1 MPPNTPQQ
9 PSSPAPPRYVTVA
22 EAIEAQIVRGKWESG
37 RLPSV
42 RAIADQHRVSV
53 VTASR
58 ALQVLRDKGLIQTL
72 PRTGSTRVPAPW
84 AERWAVCLRPT
95 PGPWQRAAQ
104 AASRTGFE
112 ALARR
117 QPMHLAFDAFDL
129 HPGLTQREAE
139 ELAASAKANSVQGVF
154 LLPSRASDADARSE
168 ETFLGGC
175 REIGLPV
182 VLLERNLRGRGR
194 GHRLAAD
201 LVSVDDLGGAADC
214 TRHLFDQGRRRVG
227 VVVASPTSS
236 HDDRVAGYLFALH
249 EARSAGGRRPGEL
262 PEVVLR
268 QPTDLPTK
276 EAYAAVADAVV
287 REKLDGAVCYS
298 DYTALGLVVELLRR
312 GVRVPRDVAVT
323 GFDNLPIGDSFAVEL
338 TTYDYPAEQMA
349 EQAVRLMRERV
360 KGATHPP
367 VRVVVPGELIV
378 RGSTGGAG

>member
-1 MPPNTPQQ
+1 MPL
-9 PSSPAPPRYVTVA
+9 PSPPPPPPVPPRYIAVA
-22 EAIEAQIVRGKWESG
+22 EAIEAQILRGKWEGG

-42 RAIADQHRVSV
+42 RAIANQHRVSV

-58 ALQVLRDKGLIQTL
+58 ALQVLQDKGLIQTKQ
-72 PRTGSTRVPAPW
+72 RSGSVRVPAAS

-95 PGPWQRAAQ
+95 PGPWQRATE

-117 QPMHLAFDAFDL
+117 QPMHLAFDAFEW
-129 HPGLTQREAE
+129 HPGLTRREAAE
-139 ELAASAKANSVQGVF
+139 AAAAAKAGGLHGVF
-154 LLPSRASDADARSE
+154 LLPSRANDADAQAE
-168 ETFLGGC
+168 EAFLTGC
-175 REIGLPV
+175 REAGVPV

-194 GHRLAAD
+194 RLAAD

-214 TRHLFDQGRRRVG
+214 TRHLLGLGRQRVG

-249 EARSAGGRRPGEL
+249 EARSAAGRKAGEL

-287 REKLDGAVCYS
+287 QERLDGVVCYS
-298 DYTALGLVVELLRR
+298 DYTALGLVVELLQR

-323 GFDNLPIGDSFAVEL
+323 GFDNLPIGDSFAVGL
-338 TTYDYPAEQMA
+338 TTYDYPAERMA

-360 KGATHPP
+360 GGATHPP

-378 RGSTGGAG
+378 RGSTGPG